1 MKKYYIGIVLSCLFI
16 GCKTPEH
23 RCNNILVVN
32 HVNRHVIVYNED
44 FDAFPSDPNQWIN
57 RTPFLYFIHISEEP
71 NNIIFLEAK
80 IVYSKQ
86 PYVQSPSISGQTMIN
101 SFELLN
107 GQIPGKPNIKYVKVK
122 ESFDYYDHRN
132 DLLKDKYQVYLIF
145 TKAGDYLGYTFDK
158 KRIIYF

>member
-1 MKKYYIGIVLSCLFI
+1 
-16 GCKTPEH
+16 
-23 RCNNILVVN
+23 VVN

-71 NNIIFLEAK
+71 NNIIFLEAR
-80 IVYSKQ
+80 IVYSTQ

-101 SFELLN
+101 NFELLN

-122 ESFDYYDHRN
+122 ESFGFAQR
-132 DLLKDKYQVYLIF
+132 QISGIF
-145 TKAGDYLGYTFDK
+145 D
-158 KRIIYF
+158 IY